1 MATLPYKAFPT
12 NEPEARPP
20 DDYFRPDVEPLYR
33 NYLAK
38 GVQELGA
45 GVQKAG
51 EQWGQVQLDGQVTKA
66 MKDVNAATDEF
77 EKLQGADALHQ
88 QETYKQRVLDTAEQY
103 KSGLPPYLATEY
115 DKQVRRYIFER
126 VYGKMDTHAEQQGRS
141 VTKQTNDDAFDLAID
156 QGSKNFN
163 NPEEVKHW
171 LADAVTATD
180 RQTIAEGNGGIPS
193 IVEAKRQMAVSRYY
207 AGVSEAM
214 GAHYPDRAAEFID
227 QHREELG
234 RFYGPLAQKFRAQAL
249 QINGDN
255 VGKAATDAALAGAPI
270 DEVKK
275 AVGPQHFEQTPSTSG
290 LITPGN
296 IDLSKRPTV
305 QNPDGSVST
314 VRSIGIEV
322 DGKQVLI
329 PTVVGG
335 KVVSNAAAI
344 KHYQDT
350 GENLGTFD
358 TIEHA
363 NAAAQ
368 NIHENEAQRV
378 KSAPPAPPA
387 PPPRKPG
394 QSLQEW
400 QKERDS
406 QSPQKMNY
414 APERE
419 GAGTEAINAALTPG
433 GGRVAPD
440 TPAIQEVAKS
450 HGVSPEAVHSMIMLE
465 SRGRTTAKTGSY
477 VGLTQIGPAEMK
489 EMANAGVI
497 PPDMTWNKIK
507 DMTADQQI
515 DLYGKYL
522 DYYRFGDKLRA
533 AGVDVSRLSKPEQA
547 AVLQG
552 FQFAPNNTSWIRGLA
567 QGNLDIPTTDTPQ
580 ARVLGTTSIAD
591 MTRYY
596 ARRIGQ

>member
-103 KSGLPPYLATEY
+103 KSGLPPYLAAEY
-115 DKQVRRYIFER
+115 DKQVRRYIFTYS
-126 VYGKMDTHAEQQGRS
+126 YGKMDTHAEGQGRS
-141 VTKQTNDDAFDLAID
+141 VTKQTNDDAFDLAIS
-156 QGSKNFN
+156 QGAKNFN

-180 RQTIAEGNGGIPS
+180 RQTIAEGNGGISS

-255 VGKAATDAALAGAPI
+255 VGKAATDAALAGAPV

-275 AVGPQHFEQTPSTSG
+275 AVGPQHFEGGTAPQAEGNVLPFPAKPATP
-290 LITPGN
+290 
-296 IDLSKRPTV
+296 
-305 QNPDGSVST
+305 
-314 VRSIGIEV
+314 
-322 DGKQVLI
+322 
-329 PTVVGG
+329 
-335 KVVSNAAAI
+335 A
-344 KHYQDT
+344 
-350 GENLGTFD
+350 
-358 TIEHA
+358 
-363 NAAAQ
+363 
-368 NIHENEAQRV
+368 
-378 KSAPPAPPA
+378 A
-387 PPPRKPG
+387 PPPRLPNE
-394 QSLQEW
+394 SLGDW
-400 QKERDS
+400 QKRRDT
-406 QSPQKMNY
+406 QNPPAQKMNY

-507 DMTADQQI
+507 DMTAEQQI